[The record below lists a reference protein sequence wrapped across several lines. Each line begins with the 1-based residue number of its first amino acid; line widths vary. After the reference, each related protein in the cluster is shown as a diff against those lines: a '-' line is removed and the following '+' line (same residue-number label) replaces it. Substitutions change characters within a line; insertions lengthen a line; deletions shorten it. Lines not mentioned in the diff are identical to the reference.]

1 MPREAEPNR
10 INADTTEKHG
20 PHPVNTRAL
29 RRLGIIEGQ
38 LKGIRRMIEEEYY
51 CIDILTQISAA
62 RAALNGVG
70 KLILRRHIE
79 QCFSKAIH
87 NDGRQSTEMIDEL
100 MEVFSR
106 EEL

>member
-1 MPREAEPNR
+1 MPHEAAPKR
-10 INADTTEKHG
+10 VKADTTEKRG

-29 RRLGIIEGQ
+29 RRLSIIEGQ
-38 LKGIRRMIEEEYY
+38 IRGIRRMIEEEKY

-79 QCFSKAIH
+79 QCFSKAIR
-87 NDGRQSTEMIDEL
+87 NDGVQSTEMIDEL
-100 MEVFSR
+100 MEVFSK